1 MYIYFDTYD
10 MAFVYPLF
18 IANQKIELILV
29 FFLCYEVTDLSAEPK
44 PKPSNQGS
52 GVYYNLQVT
61 ILSWREV
68 QPLLINGIHVSADPW
83 PHKEAEL

>member
-1 MYIYFDTYD
+1 

-44 PKPSNQGS
+44 PKPSNQGR
-52 GVYYNLQVT
+52 GVYYKSRSYQEEKSNTFSSMGYTCQQIPDHTKRLNCSQ
-61 ILSWREV
+61 
-68 QPLLINGIHVSADPW
+68 LITSVDI
-83 PHKEAEL
+83 